1 MLFLSLSG
9 GKLFFFRVALKL
21 SDWIQTSSPDPP
33 DSLPAIFFFAF
44 FFVVV
49 AVVVWMLSL
58 FRFRVSFFSSL

>member
-1 MLFLSLSG
+1 MLSLSLSLSG
-9 GKLFFFRVALKL
+9 GKLFFFSELPSNSLTGFKRPVP
-21 SDWIQTSSPDPP
+21 IPP
-33 DSLPAIFFFAF
+33 YSLPAI